1 MNVVV
6 LRHKVLSRHV
16 FSVFPALFILF
27 LEIALGSSLLV
38 GLYCKSDLYHL
49 RRADCGPYI
58 CAAREAGDY
67 PCQRAWSPNVR
78 RSVGHPW
85 SVTSRPSYIL
95 PWKCGLGHIWCSKTS
110 TGMYLV
116 SVCFGDLDQVF
127 EFILCYLLVLMT
139 VQAILWFSVVPLGCR
154 MRNNLKQVTGC
165 VGTSV
170 EGHQQ

>member
-1 MNVVV
+1 
-6 LRHKVLSRHV
+6 
-16 FSVFPALFILF
+16 
-27 LEIALGSSLLV
+27 
-38 GLYCKSDLYHL
+38 
-49 RRADCGPYI
+49 
-58 CAAREAGDY
+58 
-67 PCQRAWSPNVR
+67 
-78 RSVGHPW
+78 
-85 SVTSRPSYIL
+85 
-95 PWKCGLGHIWCSKTS
+95 
-110 TGMYLV
+110 MYLV